1 MIYILIIIVFYL
13 KINGSLNNIFVKGC
27 VFLLSYENLKKDDEI
42 ISYIKAANDVL
53 GVIGYTEHGLAHVV
67 KTGTDASRI
76 LETLGYGERE
86 CELAKIAG
94 LLHDIGNSVNRSGHA
109 QSGAYLAFELL
120 RARNFPPEEVIAVT
134 TAIGHHD
141 EKTAAP
147 VTPLAAAL
155 IIADKS
161 DVRTSRVRNK
171 NTVFTDIHDRVN
183 YAVFD
188 SDIFVSKE
196 DKLIKLTLKID
207 TLVCPVMEYFEI
219 FLERMVL
226 CKKSAAFLGCDF
238 ELIINDTRLL

>member
-1 MIYILIIIVFYL
+1 MT
-13 KINGSLNNIFVKGC
+13 
-27 VFLLSYENLKKDDEI
+27 SYENLRKDSEI
-42 ISYIKAANDVL
+42 ISYIESANNVL
-53 GVIGYTEHGLAHVV
+53 GAIGYTEHGLAHAV
-67 KTGTDASRI
+67 KAGTDASGI
-76 LETLGYGERE
+76 LETLGYSERE

-94 LLHDIGNSVNRSGHA
+94 LLHDIGNTVNRSNHA
-109 QSGAYLAFELL
+109 LSGAYLAFELL
-120 RARNFPPEEVIAVT
+120 RARNFPVNEVIAVT

-155 IIADKS
+155 ILADKS

-171 NTVFTDIHDRVN
+171 STVYSDIHDRVN
-183 YAVFD
+183 YAVTNSKIEVD
-188 SDIFVSKE
+188 SEK
-196 DKLIKLTLKID
+196 KLILLTLKID

>member
-1 MIYILIIIVFYL
+1 M
-13 KINGSLNNIFVKGC
+13 
-27 VFLLSYENLKKDDEI
+27 LSYENLRKDSEI
-42 ISYIKAANDVL
+42 IMCINAANDVL
-53 GVIGYTEHGLAHVV
+53 GAIGYTEHGMAHAV
-67 KTGTDASRI
+67 KTGADASRI

-94 LLHDIGNSVNRSGHA
+94 LLHDTGNMVNRADHA
-109 QSGAYLAFELL
+109 HSGAYLTFELL
-120 RARNFPPEEVIAVT
+120 RARKFPPEEVIAVT

-155 IIADKS
+155 ILADKS

-183 YAVFD
+183 YAVFE
-188 SDIFVSKE
+188 SELDINKE
-196 DKLIKLTLKID
+196 TRMIKLTLKID

-226 CKKSAAFLGCDF
+226 CKKSAAFLDCDF